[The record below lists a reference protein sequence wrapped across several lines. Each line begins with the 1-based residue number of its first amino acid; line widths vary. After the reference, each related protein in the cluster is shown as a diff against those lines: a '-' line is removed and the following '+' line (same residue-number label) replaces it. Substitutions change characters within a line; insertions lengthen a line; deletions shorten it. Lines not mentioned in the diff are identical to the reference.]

1 MHGNIKSLL
10 RKATSLSP
18 PSTYSNGSSRWPE
31 NVLPYLENK
40 FHLLPKE
47 MLHLQCTRYLRKRNG
62 MSMDFIRIFDRERAF
77 EQGVRIKKYRDL
89 DRHPHLVQ
97 FEGFILKNGT
107 VHLHK
112 NNLIK
117 AS

>member
-1 MHGNIKSLL
+1 MYGNLQSLL
-10 RKATSLSP
+10 RKVTSLSP
-18 PSTYSNGSSRWPE
+18 PPTYTNGSSRWPE

-47 MLHLQCTRYLRKRNG
+47 MLHLQCTRYQRKRNG

-77 EQGVRIKKYRDL
+77 EQGVNVRKYRDL
-89 DRHPHLVQ
+89 DRHPQLVL

-112 NNLIK
+112 KTLIE

>member
-1 MHGNIKSLL
+1 MNGNLKSIL
-10 RKATSLSP
+10 KKVASLSP
-18 PSTYSNGSSRWPE
+18 QSANPNSGARWPQ

-40 FHLLPKE
+40 YHLLPKE
-47 MLHLQCTRYLRKRNG
+47 MLHLQCTRYQKKNNG
-62 MSMDFIRIFDRERAF
+62 MPMNFIRIFDRERAW
-77 EQGVRIKKYRDL
+77 EQGVNIKKYRDL
-89 DRHPHLVQ
+89 DGHPQLVL

-112 NNLIK
+112 KEIFK

>member
-1 MHGNIKSLL
+1 MYGNLKSLL

-77 EQGVRIKKYRDL
+77 EQGVNIKKYRDL
-89 DRHPHLVQ
+89 DRHPHLVK